1 MQLTVLGSGAGGPF
15 QGRNYTAQIL
25 KTGGETYL
33 IDCGEGT
40 QHQLYH
46 HKVRYDGLQQIFI
59 SHLHGDH
66 VFGLMGLLTSF
77 CLKKR
82 TDALTLFGPEGLEE
96 MVMTTSRL
104 AGVRYPYPLLFETVD
119 TTVHQKVFESPLLEI
134 WTVPLHHRTLCTGWL
149 FRERPRQPNMRPDMI
164 EVHQIP
170 YTAIR
175 AIKAGGDFA
184 KPDGTVVPYQALT
197 TPPPAPRSFAFCSD
211 TALSETVIQCV
222 QGVNLLYHEA
232 TFTNEHTAEAEFS
245 GHSTAAQ
252 AAEVAA
258 RAGVGKLLMGHISA
272 RYKDETEHLTEAQ
285 AVFASTDFV
294 VEGGI
299 YEV

>member
-25 KTGGETYL
+25 KNGSETYL
-33 IDCGEGT
+33 MDCGEGT
-40 QHQLYH
+40 QQQLYH
-46 HKVRYDGLQQIFI
+46 HKVRYDGIQQIFI

-66 VFGLMGLLTSF
+66 IFGLMGLLTSF

-96 MVMTTSRL
+96 MIVTTSRL
-104 AGVRYPYPLLFETVD
+104 AGVRYPYPLLFEAVD
-119 TTVHQKVFESPLLEI
+119 TTVHQKVFESKLLEV
-134 WTVPLHHRTLCTGWL
+134 WTVPLEHRTLCAGWL
-149 FRERPRQPNMRPDMI
+149 FREHPRQPNILADMI
-164 EVHQIP
+164 EAHEIP

-175 AIKAGGDFA
+175 DIKAGGDFT
-184 KPDGTVVPYQALT
+184 KPDGTVVPHHELT
-197 TPPPAPRSFAFCSD
+197 TPPPKPRSFAFCSD
-211 TALSETVIQCV
+211 TKMSETVIECV
-222 QGVNLLYHEA
+222 KGVDVLYHEA
-232 TFTNEHTAEAEFS
+232 TFTNEHTEEAEIS

-258 RAGVGKLLMGHISA
+258 RAGVGKLLIGHISA
-272 RYKDETEHLTEAQ
+272 RYKDETGHLAEAR
-285 AVFASTDFV
+285 AVFAPTEFV
-294 VEGGI
+294 VEGDT